1 MMKPSGSYHG
11 FTPSFAFIG
20 EPETN
25 GVVERFNRTLK
36 EQIIH
41 GKTYRNRAEPA
52 AAVTAFVTTY
62 NREWRLEKLRY
73 QSPLEARRSFLPPAL
88 LAA

>member
-1 MMKPSGSYHG
+1 MVGYTGHRVA
-11 FTPSFAFIG
+11 T
-20 EPETN
+20 TQHN
-25 GVVERFNRTLK
+25 GGVERFNRTLK

-41 GKTYRNRAEPA
+41 GKTYRNRAELA

-73 QSPLEARRSFLPPAL
+73 QSPLEARRSFLLPAL